1 MLSKD
6 NQAGDYSNEARKRHF
21 VGQKWKDRIAI
32 SASFARALSRAISIY
47 TIMCLT
53 GITFRE
59 KLRSVGHA
67 IRRLSHCH
75 A

>member
-6 NQAGDYSNEARKRHF
+6 NQAGYYGNEARKGCS
-21 VGQKWKDRIAI
+21 VGQKWKDRVAI
-32 SASFARALSRAISIY
+32 SASVAHALSRAISIY
-47 TIMCLT
+47 TIACLT
-53 GITFRE
+53 GITFPE

-67 IRRLSHCH
+67 IRRLSRCH